1 MNNIPVAFLSL
12 LSGALIWGSGYYCGT
27 QATEEEYQQKLLT
40 AVKAEKLLWS
50 EKDEERKVALRDAD
64 AWRSKY
70 ERLLQSKRAEPGDL
84 QACIRELDGCRNLE
98 KRCYEIVGRAREGLD
113 RIRIEYGDG
122 KQTK

>member
-1 MNNIPVAFLSL
+1 MSNITVAFLSF

-27 QATEEEYQQKLLT
+27 QATEEEYHQKLLT